1 MSAPVLAFP
10 DFSKDF
16 VLETDAC
23 GVGLGAILSQ
33 EGDDHLLHPIAYG
46 IRVLT
51 PAERNYAVTELETL
65 AVVWGIKH
73 YCPYLY
79 GHAVTVCTDHSAVKA
94 ILQTPSS
101 DCRQARWWQKVYKS
115 GITSVVCYRP
125 GRANAH
131 ADCLSRSPIGDMEAV
146 VSVAAVQSASDIG
159 ELIQAAPR
167 DCGLQ
172 DDFAQ
177 EQRKDDQLLRL
188 ISYVE
193 NDDVDVDVVVEGSNA
208 SSMVVE
214 SGILN
219 FIDRLDNGKWKAVF
233 PEQQREHIMRQ
244 YHGGLSD

>member
-1 MSAPVLAFP
+1 MPRLQLRCTICYERMCRSCGPHSEKAFQTLKRQLMSAPVLAFP

-46 IRVLT
+46 SRVLT
-51 PAERNYAVTELETL
+51 PAERNYAVSELETL

-73 YCPYLY
+73 YRPYLY
-79 GHAVTVCTDHSAVKA
+79 GHVVTVYTDHSAVKA
-94 ILQTPSS
+94 ILQTPCP
-101 DCRQARWWQKVYKS
+101 DGRHARWWQKVYKS
-115 GITSVVCYRP
+115 GITSVVVCYRP
-125 GRANAH
+125 GRANAN
-131 ADCLSRSPIGDMEAV
+131 ADCLSRSPISDTEAV

-193 NDDVDVDVVVEGSNA
+193 
-208 SSMVVE
+208 MM
-214 SGILN
+214 
-219 FIDRLDNGKWKAVF
+219 
-233 PEQQREHIMRQ
+233 MRT
-244 YHGGLSD
+244 